1 MSVTSR
7 RWRSVAAAALTVGLA
22 LGMAACSKKDDDN
35 GGGSGATDGP
45 VTLTVQFFGSPGLEE
60 AVKAYQAA
68 HPNVKVDLQ
77 NKGQLKDFAPQ
88 LQQYLAAGKGAGD
101 IVMLEEGNIGGYLQ
115 EPDGFANL
123 LDLGADKIKD
133 QYAAY
138 KWGGALTPD
147 GKKLIGLG
155 TDVGPLAL
163 AYRVDLFQQAGLPT
177 DRTEVSKLWA
187 TWDDYVATGKK
198 FQEKV
203 KTAKWLDSATSV
215 VQPYVMQ
222 NADTWFYSKD
232 NKFIGDTN
240 PAVKQAW
247 DLGLGLAADGLT
259 AKLKRWDPTWDAA
272 FKAGAFATVPAPP
285 WYTGVIKERAGD
297 GAKGKW
303 DIATIPGKGGNWG
316 GSYLGIPKQSK
327 HQAQAFEL
335 LKYLTGKEGEVA
347 QYKAVGAL
355 PSNLDA
361 LQDPAVADSTNDY
374 FNNAPFGKIYG
385 GAVKDL
391 KPIYLGPK
399 HQQLWENVFEP
410 QMQAAETGKSTS
422 QAAWDKAVKDGK
434 ALAAG

>member
-7 RWRSVAAAALTVGLA
+7 RLRSTAAVALTVGLA
-22 LGMAACSKKDDDN
+22 LGMAACSKKNDDTGN
-35 GGGSGATDGP
+35 TSNNGP
-45 VTLTVQFFGSPGLEE
+45 VTITLQYFGTPGFDQ
-60 AVKAYQAA
+60 AVKDFEAKN
-68 HPNVKVDLQ
+68 PNIKVDVQ
-77 NKGQLKDFAPQ
+77 NKGQLKDFTPQ
-88 LQQYLAAGKGAGD
+88 LAQYLAAGKGAGD
-101 IVMLEEGNIGGYLQ
+101 VVMLEEGIIGGYLQ
-115 EPDGFANL
+115 DPSGFANL
-123 LDLGADKIKD
+123 IDLGADKIKGD
-133 QYAAY
+133 YADY
-138 KWGGALTPD
+138 KWGGAMTPD

-163 AYRVDLFQQAGLPT
+163 AYRTDLFAQAGLPT
-177 DRTEVSKLWA
+177 DRESVSKLWSN
-187 TWDDYVATGKK
+187 WQDYVNVGKQ
-198 FQEKV
+198 FQAKV

-222 NADTWFYSKD
+222 NSDTWFYSKD

-240 PAVKQAW
+240 PVVKQAW
-247 DLGLGLAADGLT
+247 DLGLGMAADGLT

-316 GSYLGIPKQSK
+316 GSYLGIPEQSK
-327 HQAQAFEL
+327 HKAQAFEL
-335 LKYLTGKEGEVA
+335 LKYLTGKEGEVSE
-347 QYKAVGAL
+347 YKAVGAL
-355 PSNLDA
+355 PSNLQA
-361 LQDPAVADSTNDY
+361 LKDPAVADSTNDY
-374 FNNAPFGKIYG
+374 FNNAPFGKIYA
-385 GAVKDL
+385 GAVTDL

-410 QMQAAETGKSTS
+410 QMQAAESGKSTP

-434 ALAAG
+434 ALAES